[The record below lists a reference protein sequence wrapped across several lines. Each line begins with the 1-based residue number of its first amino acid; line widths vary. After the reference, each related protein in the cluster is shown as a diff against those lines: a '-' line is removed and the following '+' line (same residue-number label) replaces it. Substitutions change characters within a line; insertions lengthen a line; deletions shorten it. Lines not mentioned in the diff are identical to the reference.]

1 MAAEVFVSEES
12 QYYLKKAKKEKA
24 AALFQ
29 GILEP
34 FGGHF
39 NLQNL
44 LMCIHD
50 EDQALLMA
58 DIAVQNFE
66 EAYQKKNITDAIGG
80 VIGIVG
86 AMKMF

>member
-12 QYYLKKAKKEKA
+12 QYYLKKERKEKA
-24 AALFQ
+24 AAMYQ
-29 GILEP
+29 GMLEP
-34 FGGHF
+34 FGGNF
-39 NLQNL
+39 NIEAL

-66 EAYQKKNITDAIGG
+66 TAYQKKDITDAIGG
-80 VIGIVG
+80 VVAIVG
-86 AMKMF
+86 AIKMF